1 VLLFCATGKKR
12 PIARQKV
19 PLTVLRW
26 CILACIMA
34 EYMAKTAHQHT
45 HGELAKRYGVT
56 RSAVQGW
63 ERRGLNREWT
73 LEKIDEWRQMHAAGR
88 VVIPPR
94 KPEPVPVSSDTAPP
108 LPPKPTAEQV
118 ITEGMSFQETR
129 TMKLR
134 KEIERLSII
143 IAREKGE
150 LVPVDEVRETA
161 TRIVSVWCSELD
173 ALVGDLPGQLAGLTE
188 ADIQP
193 RLRSRIEL
201 LKANARQSVE
211 AI

>member
-1 VLLFCATGKKR
+1 
-12 PIARQKV
+12 
-19 PLTVLRW
+19 
-26 CILACIMA
+26 
-34 EYMAKTAHQHT
+34 MAKSANQHT

-63 ERRGLNREWT
+63 ERRGLDRSWTIEQIDSWRE
-73 LEKIDEWRQMHAAGR
+73 MHARGR
-88 VVIPPR
+88 VVIPPKER
-94 KPEPVPVSSDTAPP
+94 EAAAIAAKSGKELGPVGNIGPCGGPTGIPIDVPA
-108 LPPKPTAEQV
+108 KPTADEV
-118 ITEGMSFQETR
+118 LLAGLGFQATR
-129 TMKLR
+129 TIKLR

-150 LVPVDEVRETA
+150 LVLASEVRETA
-161 TRIVSVWCSELD
+161 TRVVSVWCSELD

-193 RLRSRIEL
+193 RLRARIEL
-201 LKANARQSVE
+201 LKSNARQSIE

>member
-1 VLLFCATGKKR
+1 VLLFCAIGKKC
-12 PIARQKV
+12 PVARQKLT
-19 PLTVLRW
+19 LTVLHW

-63 ERRGLNREWT
+63 ERRGLSREWT

-94 KPEPVPVSSDTAPP
+94 KPDPMPVSFDAATPP
-108 LPPKPTAEQV
+108 APKPTAEQV

-143 IAREKGE
+143 IQREKGE
-150 LVPVDEVRETA
+150 LVLSSEVRETA
-161 TRIVSVWCSELD
+161 TRVVSVWCSELD

-193 RLRSRIEL
+193 RLRARIEL
-201 LKANARQSVE
+201 LKANARQSIE
-211 AI
+211 TL

>member
-1 VLLFCATGKKR
+1 
-12 PIARQKV
+12 
-19 PLTVLRW
+19 
-26 CILACIMA
+26 MD
-34 EYMAKTAHQHT
+34 
-45 HGELAKRYGVT
+45 
-56 RSAVQGW
+56 RSW
-63 ERRGLNREWT
+63 P
-73 LEKIDEWRQMHAAGR
+73 LEKIDEWRAMHARGR
-88 VVIPPR
+88 VVMPPAER
-94 KPEPVPVSSDTAPP
+94 ETAVAALQSEPVPSVAAV
-108 LPPKPTAEQV
+108 KPTADDV
-118 ITEGMSFQETR
+118 ILSGLGFQETR

-161 TRIVSVWCSELD
+161 TRVVSVWCSELD

>member
-1 VLLFCATGKKR
+1 
-12 PIARQKV
+12 
-19 PLTVLRW
+19 
-26 CILACIMA
+26 
-34 EYMAKTAHQHT
+34 MAKTAHQHT

-63 ERRGLNREWT
+63 ERRGLNRDWSI
-73 LEKIDEWRQMHAAGR
+73 EKIDEWRQMHAAGR

-94 KPEPVPVSSDTAPP
+94 KTELVPVSFDAATPP
-108 LPPKPTAEQV
+108 APKPTAEQV
-118 ITEGMSFQETR
+118 ISDGMSFQETR

-143 IAREKGE
+143 IQREKGE
-150 LVPVDEVRETA
+150 LVLASEVRETA
-161 TRIVSVWCSELD
+161 TRVVSVWCSELD

-193 RLRSRIEL
+193 RLRARIEL
-201 LKANARQSVE
+201 LKANARQSIE
-211 AI
+211 AL

>member
-1 VLLFCATGKKR
+1 MANQNKRASYSQVAKHFGVNPSAVQFWEKKGFDR
-12 PIARQKV
+12 DWPTEQQEAWRKAYTADRIV
-19 PLTVLRW
+19 EPPL
-26 CILACIMA
+26 AKPKPDDPKP
-34 EYMAKTAHQHT
+34 AKTAEPLLDYKEARTQK
-45 HGELAKRYGVT
+45 LA
-56 RSAVQGW
+56 
-63 ERRGLNREWT
+63 
-73 LEKIDEWRQMHAAGR
+73 
-88 VVIPPR
+88 
-94 KPEPVPVSSDTAPP
+94 
-108 LPPKPTAEQV
+108 
-118 ITEGMSFQETR
+118 
-129 TMKLR
+129 

-161 TRIVSVWCSELD
+161 TRVVSVWCSELD

-211 AI
+211 TL

>member
-1 VLLFCATGKKR
+1 MANQNKRASYSQVAKHFGVNPSAVQFWEKKGFDR
-12 PIARQKV
+12 DWPTEQQEAWRKAYTADRIV
-19 PLTVLRW
+19 EPPL
-26 CILACIMA
+26 AKPKPDGPNP
-34 EYMAKTAHQHT
+34 AKTAEPLLDYKEARTQK
-45 HGELAKRYGVT
+45 LA
-56 RSAVQGW
+56 
-63 ERRGLNREWT
+63 
-73 LEKIDEWRQMHAAGR
+73 
-88 VVIPPR
+88 
-94 KPEPVPVSSDTAPP
+94 
-108 LPPKPTAEQV
+108 
-118 ITEGMSFQETR
+118 
-129 TMKLR
+129 

-161 TRIVSVWCSELD
+161 TRVVSIWCSELD